1 MKTFSISGS
10 LRGNVG
16 KKGAKAV
23 RRAGDIPCVLYG
35 GKEQVLFSLNA
46 KEFGKA
52 VFTPEVYL
60 MDLNIEGRKFQA
72 IIQEIQWHPVTTE
85 VSHLDFLEVV
95 ADKPIVMK
103 LPLKFTGVA
112 PGVLQGGKLFKKF
125 RALKVKGLV
134 EKMPESIT
142 LEISGLNVDQ
152 NTKVSDIK
160 IDGLTM
166 LDPQNAI
173 VVGVASTRAVV
184 ADAAVAAAPAKK

>member
-16 KKGAKAV
+16 KKEAKAV
-23 RRAGDIPCVLYG
+23 RRTGNIPCVLYG
-35 GKEQVLFSLNA
+35 GKEQVLFSIDA

-52 VFTPEVYL
+52 VFTPEVFL
-60 MDLNIEGRKFQA
+60 IDLNIEGRKFLA
-72 IIQEIQWHPVTTE
+72 IIQEIQWHPVTSE

-95 ADKPIVMK
+95 AGKPIVIK

-125 RALKVKGLV
+125 RALKVKGLA
-134 EKMPESIT
+134 EKIPESIT
-142 LEISGLNVDQ
+142 LDINGLNVDQ
-152 NTKVSDIK
+152 NIKVGDIK
-160 IDGLTM
+160 IDGLMM

-184 ADAAVAAAPAKK
+184 ADAAATPAAKK

>member
-1 MKTFSISGS
+1 
-10 LRGNVG
+10 
-16 KKGAKAV
+16 
-23 RRAGDIPCVLYG
+23 
-35 GKEQVLFSLNA
+35 
-46 KEFGKA
+46 
-52 VFTPEVYL
+52 TPEVYL